1 MKKGIKEVTVKIEG
15 KEWQDALDKAFQK
28 KNKDAK
34 IDGFR
39 KGKAPKE
46 MYIKKYGKMELYIEA
61 GDMVLEKAYT
71 KVLDDNK
78 DILEDVVARPEIE
91 LKEVD
96 DEKIEFKFTL
106 TLKPEVKL
114 GKYKGLGV
122 KKEAAEATKEE
133 IEAAINQTRQRFAE
147 DVLKEGPIENG
158 NVAIIDFEGFVDGK
172 AFDGGKAENYSLE
185 IGSGSFIP
193 GFEEQLVGLKE
204 GDEKEINVT
213 FPKDYHAEELKG
225 KDAVFKVKIHE
236 VKEVHIPELDKE
248 FFEDLGMDGI
258 DTKEALEA
266 YITDS
271 IISNK
276 NAELENKYIDE
287 LLTKASENTEVEI
300 PEVMIEEE
308 VDRMVHQYDEYLK
321 SQGMGMEMLF
331 AMTGSNEEDFRKDVR
346 PGAEKRVKERLML
359 EEIAKAEKIEISD
372 DEAKEEAGKMAKNYQ
387 METDEFLKNFGGL
400 EIVKYDMK
408 MRKAMEVLKED

>member
-133 IEAAINQTRQRFAE
+133 VEAAINQTRQRFAE

-331 AMTGSNEEDFRKDVR
+331 AMTGSSEEDFRKDVR

>member
-331 AMTGSNEEDFRKDVR
+331 AMTGSSEEDFRKDIR

>member
-331 AMTGSNEEDFRKDVR
+331 AMTGSSEEGFRKDVR

>member
-331 AMTGSNEEDFRKDVR
+331 AMTGSSEEDFRKDVR

-387 METDEFLKNFGGL
+387 METDKFLKNFGGL

-408 MRKAMEVLKED
+408 MRKAMEILKED

>member
-387 METDEFLKNFGGL
+387 METDELLKNFGGL

>member
-225 KDAVFKVKIHE
+225 KDAIFKVKIHE

>member
-158 NVAIIDFEGFVDGK
+158 NIAIIDFEGFVDGK
-172 AFDGGKAENYSLE
+172 AFDGGKDENYSLE

-225 KDAVFKVKIHE
+225 KDAIFKVKIHE

-331 AMTGSNEEDFRKDVR
+331 AMTGSSEEDFRKDVR

-387 METDEFLKNFGGL
+387 MGTDEFLKNFGGL